1 MAFHIINNQYRLPIT
16 FEIFYGYTQGVIRHF
31 FSCYWKIQLKGC
43 AIFSS
48 RYIYIAFVILYNIPS
63 AVHAVVEPETLFE
76 LSKHNN
82 IIGVKDSYGDMARF
96 QHLLRLCAQG
106 DFAIFQG
113 TQRVAGLSL
122 LAGADGLVP
131 GLGNL
136 APSWFAEMIEAARH
150 QQVDKVLEIQARI
163 VRLWTLQT
171 CSSHWLSCLK
181 AAANLLGLCGPTTS
195 APLPVLGD
203 EEVARVKDVLEQ
215 TGLM

>member
-1 MAFHIINNQYRLPIT
+1 MVTLP
-16 FEIFYGYTQGVIRHF
+16 FYGEISDVGMQLDF
-31 FSCYWKIQLKGC
+31 FRSL
-43 AIFSS
+43 ADEAP
-48 RYIYIAFVILYNIPS
+48 RPLILYNIPS

-76 LSKHNN
+76 LSQHPN

-96 QHLLRLCAQG
+96 QRLLRLCGGG

-122 LAGADGLVP
+122 LAGSDGLVP
-131 GLGNL
+131 GLANL
-136 APSWFAEMIEAARH
+136 APSWFAEMIEAARL
-150 QQVDKVLEIQARI
+150 QRVEEVFDIQARV

-171 CSSHWLSCLK
+171 QSSHWLSCLK
-181 AAANLLGLCGPTTS
+181 VAANMLGLCGPTAS
-195 APLPVLGD
+195 APFPTLSD